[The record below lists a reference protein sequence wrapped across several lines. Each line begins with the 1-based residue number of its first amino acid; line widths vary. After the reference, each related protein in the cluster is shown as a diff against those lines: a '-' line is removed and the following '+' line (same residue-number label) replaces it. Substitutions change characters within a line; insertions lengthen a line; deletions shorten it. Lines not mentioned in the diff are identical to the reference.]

1 MKLRPLNDR
10 VLVRRIEASET
21 RGGLYLPDVAR
32 EKLNRARVLS
42 VSDGVEDIAEGDEI
56 VFGKYSGQELEID
69 GDECLFVLVEDV
81 LAVVE
86 AGE

>member
-1 MKLRPLNDR
+1 MKLRPLHDR

-32 EKLNRARVLS
+32 EKLNRGRVLG
-42 VSDGVEDIAEGDEI
+42 VSAGVDWISTGDEV
-56 VFGKYSGQELEID
+56 VFGKYSGQELELD
-69 GDECLFVLVEDV
+69 GTECLFVLAEDV

-86 AGE
+86 AD